1 MRKERDSTYRVE
13 FDALTAERYQVVNHL
28 RRLWGLGSLAETMR
42 RLMDLAQEQLLQPAA
57 PLATVASQPA
67 AAAPSADETGPV
79 QPLYVEPTR
88 TGGRLR
94 FG

>member
-28 RRLWGLGSLAETMR
+28 RRLWGLGSVAETMR

-67 AAAPSADETGPV
+67 AAPSADETGPV
-79 QPLYVEPTR
+79 QPLYVEPHR

-94 FG
+94 WG